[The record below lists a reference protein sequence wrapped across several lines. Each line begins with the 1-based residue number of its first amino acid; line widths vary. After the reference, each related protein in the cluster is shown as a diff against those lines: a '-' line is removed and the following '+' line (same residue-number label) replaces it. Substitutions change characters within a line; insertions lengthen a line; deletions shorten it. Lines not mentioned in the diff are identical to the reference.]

1 MMCTKGKISNEDVD
15 HVYLIERVYKELIV
29 MCLEE
34 RIRNKLTMMYMGETV
49 TS

>member
-1 MMCTKGKISNEDVD
+1 MMCTKGKTSNEDVD